1 MKVVPRAP
9 EAQEF
14 VLLNIGISLWPA
26 AVPEW
31 GVLFLYNNKAQN
43 RSSKNRKETSYIVE
57 VFLKQWVVKLIQQL
71 DMAMKKPQSHES
83 EDLPI
88 ITEDKATILFM
99 IDVYNKHL
107 FEVEKHSIRRVREK
121 LDNLSKALIDPDQKK
136 MEKTLFDI
144 RQFFSSYRIDEYS
157 YVQNTFDDFKRIV
170 WDFADQLSEEM
181 EFENDKD
188 QKLATHLDSLKEAV
202 EANSIESLRL
212 KSREFIN
219 SYMEYQSQKKEHRE
233 RRMTTVKKNLNT
245 IKKQLTVANNN
256 LSIDHLTSAHNR
268 KSCDE
273 YIKKLAQVNHISQI
287 PTSLIML
294 DIDFFKKINDSYGH
308 DIGDYVL
315 KECVRIL
322 GEIFNRDGEMV
333 ARIGGEEFVVVLPS
347 HSIELSVLRAEEA
360 QKRIRRESFIQGNLD
375 IRFTVSMGIAQLQE
389 GESSSDWLKR
399 ADTALYQSKNSGR
412 NKYTVASNLTK
423 SKSVA

>member
-1 MKVVPRAP
+1 M
-9 EAQEF
+9 
-14 VLLNIGISLWPA
+14 
-26 AVPEW
+26 
-31 GVLFLYNNKAQN
+31 
-43 RSSKNRKETSYIVE
+43 
-57 VFLKQWVVKLIQQL
+57 KQWVVKLIQQL
-71 DMAMKKPQSHES
+71 DTAMKKPESSHVS
-83 EDLPI
+83 EPQAEI
-88 ITEDKATILFM
+88 PAISEDKATILYM

-107 FEVEKHSIRRVREK
+107 FEIEKHSIRKVREK
-121 LDNLSKALIDPDQKK
+121 LDNLSKSLLDPDPKK

-157 YVQNTFDDFKRIV
+157 YIQNTFDDFKRIV
-170 WDFADQLSEEM
+170 WDFADQLSEDV

-188 QKLATHLDSLKEAV
+188 KKLANHLDGLKEAV
-202 EANSIESLRL
+202 EANSIETLRL

-273 YIKKLAQVNHISQI
+273 YIKKISQMNTI
-287 PTSLIML
+287 SHSSTSLIML

-322 GEIFNRDGEMV
+322 SEIFNRDGEMV
-333 ARIGGEEFVVVLPS
+333 ARIGGEEFVVVLPN
-347 HSIELSVLRAEEA
+347 HSTELAVFRAEEA
-360 QKRIRRESFIQGNLD
+360 QKRIRQESFIQGNLD

-389 GESSSDWLKR
+389 NENSSDWLKR

-412 NKYTVASNLTK
+412 NKFTVASNNLKTEN
-423 SKSVA
+423 VA

>member
-1 MKVVPRAP
+1 M
-9 EAQEF
+9 
-14 VLLNIGISLWPA
+14 
-26 AVPEW
+26 
-31 GVLFLYNNKAQN
+31 
-43 RSSKNRKETSYIVE
+43 
-57 VFLKQWVVKLIQQL
+57 KQWVIKLIQQL
-71 DMAMKKPQSHES
+71 DTALTKPAASHS
-83 EDLPI
+83 TNAPDMPV
-88 ITEDKATILFM
+88 ITEDKATILYM

-107 FEVEKHSIRRVREK
+107 FEVEKHSIRKVREK
-121 LDNLSKALIDPDQKK
+121 LDSLSKALIDPDPKK
-136 MEKTLFDI
+136 LEKTLFDI

-157 YVQNTFDDFKRIV
+157 YIQNTFDDFKRIV
-170 WDFADQLSEEM
+170 WDFADQLSEDI
-181 EFENDKD
+181 EFENSKD
-188 QKLATHLDSLKEAV
+188 AKLSQHLDGLKEAV
-202 EANSIESLRL
+202 DANSIESLRV

-233 RRMTTVKKNLNT
+233 RRMSTVKKNLNT

-273 YIKKLAQVNHISQI
+273 YIKKLAQMNSISQT

-322 GEIFNRDGEMV
+322 NEVFGRDGEMV

-347 HSIELSVLRAEEA
+347 HSIELAVIRAEEA
-360 QKRIRRESFIQGNLD
+360 MKRIRAESFIQGQLE
-375 IRFTVSMGIAQLQE
+375 IRFTASMGIAQLLDK
-389 GESSSDWLKR
+389 ESSSDWLKR

-412 NKYTVASNLTK
+412 NKFTVAAPAGK
-423 SKSVA
+423 SKNVA